1 MKAKILVMTEKR
13 EYVRQVVAYANYFKD
28 FKKTLSR
35 DTLRKIYQ
43 IFIYIMTLDQ
53 YTEKFLN
60 SVVEEHGLV

>member
-35 DTLRKIYQ
+35 DSLRKIYPDFYLYNDVRTGSGE
-43 IFIYIMTLDQ
+43 I
-53 YTEKFLN
+53 
-60 SVVEEHGLV
+60 S

>member
-43 IFIYIMTLDQ
+43 IYRIDPQKENKNQTSENKHTVL
-53 YTEKFLN
+53 
-60 SVVEEHGLV
+60 